1 MREATIE
8 RKTKETDI
16 TLTLALDE
24 AKDSGI
30 ATGVGFLDHMLEAFA
45 RFAGFGLTVRC
56 QGDLYV
62 DAHHTVEDVGIC
74 LGQAIKQA
82 LGDKAGIR
90 RVGQASVPMDEA
102 LATVV
107 LDMSGRPYLVFDAK
121 FTKLALGEMPTQLI
135 EEFFRAVS
143 SSAAMTLHLA
153 VPYGRNDHHKAEA
166 LFKAFGLAMQ
176 DACRLDARIVGVLS
190 TKGAL

>member
-1 MREATIE
+1 MREATIA

-16 TLTLALDE
+16 TLTLALDG
-24 AKDSGI
+24 AQHSDI
-30 ATGVGFLDHMLEAFA
+30 ATGVGFLDHMLDAFA
-45 RFAGFGLTVRC
+45 RFAGFGLSVRC
-56 QGDLYV
+56 AGDLHV

-102 LATVV
+102 LGTCV

-143 SSAAMTLHLA
+143 SSAAMTLHLS

-166 LFKAFGLAMQ
+166 LYKAFGLAMRA
-176 DACRLDARIVGVLS
+176 ACRIDPDIAGVLS
-190 TKGAL
+190 TKGTL